1 MRWRVVQASKR
12 WSEER
17 GKNRQREAGER
28 VVQTGKGRGRR
39 RVVQVDKWWREEES
53 GANRQREGRVGE
65 WYK

>member
-1 MRWRVVQASKR
+1 MR
-12 WSEER
+12 R
-17 GKNRQREAGER
+17 GVR
-28 VVQTGKGRGRR
+28 TGKGRQEKEWYRQARGRGRR